1 MHCRYSNLDRKV
13 PSFHPNW
20 NAEEDAACA
29 VRDTGGTCDGFW
41 GGDCDKSRGA
51 QCKDKK
57 CMCGENEV
65 SCEGRCVQISLYDKK
80 CDTDDE
86 NPFRYAV
93 KDISAFQKAS
103 YHGYSYDCTPG
114 RRRRSVEGRDL
125 VDCDAGRNAICGPIY
140 DTRTFGSCLCAPGTC
155 PKDGK
160 CI

>member
-13 PSFHPNW
+13 PLFHPNW

-65 SCEGRCVQISLYDKK
+65 SWEGRCVQISLYDKK

-93 KDISAFQKAS
+93 KDISESELSRLFIRLYAWPAAPVRR
-103 YHGYSYDCTPG
+103 GPRLG
-114 RRRRSVEGRDL
+114 RL
-125 VDCDAGRNAICGPIY
+125 
-140 DTRTFGSCLCAPGTC
+140 
-155 PKDGK
+155 
-160 CI
+160 